1 MQEKKS
7 QNVNFSSRLK
17 SAIQTSGLKQKELAK
32 RVGVSAVTLSRY
44 CSGTQV
50 PTNANLRLLA
60 AEIGVSVAYLLGE
73 SDIVP
78 LKPAQENLPSDDN
91 INWEKRAKDAEERLA
106 RLENILR
113 ELFAFARI
121 GQ

>member
-7 QNVNFSSRLK
+7 FGVNFSSRLK
-17 SAIQTSGLKQKELAK
+17 GAIKSSGLKQKDLA
-32 RVGVSAVTLSRY
+32 RRIGVSEITLSRY
-44 CSGTQV
+44 CAGTQT
-50 PTNANLRLLA
+50 PTNSNLRLLA

-78 LKPAQENLPSDDN
+78 IKPDLTRNDN
-91 INWEKRAKDAEERLA
+91 EEINWKRRAIEAEERLM
-106 RLENILR
+106 RLETILR

-121 GQ
+121 GEK